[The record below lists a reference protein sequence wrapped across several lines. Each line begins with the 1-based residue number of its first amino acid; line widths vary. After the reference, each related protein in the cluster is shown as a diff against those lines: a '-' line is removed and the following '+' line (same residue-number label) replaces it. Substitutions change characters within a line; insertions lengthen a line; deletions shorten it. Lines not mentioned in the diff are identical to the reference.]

1 MKKTDHKSLAKIRS
15 FWIYLVLSVK
25 PDGSLIVASVKMTQK
40 DNMKNRGNKI
50 NISWQTFSYVDHSE
64 AIQHNTELS
73 KTKFI

>member
-40 DNMKNRGNKI
+40 DNVKNRGNKI
-50 NISWQTFSYVDHSE
+50 NIS
-64 AIQHNTELS
+64 
-73 KTKFI
+73 